1 MDLSVAIVNWNTRH
15 LLDRCLKSVSET
27 TDGIEFE
34 VIVVDNASTD
44 GSAAMVREKW
54 PRVKLIENKENL
66 GFARANNQAY
76 EISSGRHF
84 MMLNP
89 DTVVMSNPAAVVSYL
104 DTNGL
109 VGAVGCKCLNPD
121 GSIQQNWCDYYP
133 GAALDFLPE
142 KLRNPIVRALYRRAP
157 DSTFETKWVGG
168 QCMTVKRKCID
179 EVGVMDAGYFMYTE
193 ETDWCF
199 RIRAEGWKVCHCP
212 EMTIVHL
219 GGQSTKQ
226 DDLRMLV
233 ELYRSKTRFIRRNKS
248 ALESSLFK
256 MGLWLR
262 TLAFVSAL
270 AVLPGRK
277 SGAAKRARLLHLL
290 RSIARF

>member
-15 LLDRCLKSVSET
+15 LLDRCLKSVFET
-27 TDGIEFE
+27 TDGIELE

-89 DTVVMSNPAAVVSYL
+89 DTVALSNPAAVVHYL
-104 DTNGL
+104 DANGL
-109 VGAVGCKCLNPD
+109 VGVVGCKCLNPD

-142 KLRNPIVRALYRRAP
+142 KLRNPIVRAVYRRDP

-179 EVGVMDAGYFMYTE
+179 EVGVMDPGYFMYTE

-199 RIRAEGWKVCHCP
+199 RIRAKGWKVCHCP
-212 EMTIVHL
+212 DMTITHL
-219 GGQSTKQ
+219 GGQSTRQ
-226 DDLRMLV
+226 DDLRMLE
-233 ELYRSKTRFIRRNKS
+233 ELYRSKTRFIRRNMSSFRSTLYKA
-248 ALESSLFK
+248 AL
-256 MGLWLR
+256 WIR
-262 TLAFVSAL
+262 TLLLVAAFTIRPYRRDSA
-270 AVLPGRK
+270 ARRR
-277 SGAAKRARLLHLL
+277 RAIHLL
-290 RSIARF
+290 RSIRRF

>member
-15 LLDRCLKSVSET
+15 LLDRCLASLFEKA
-27 TDGIEFE
+27 DGIELE

-54 PRVKLIENKENL
+54 PQARLIENKENL
-66 GFARANNQAY
+66 GFASANNQAY
-76 EISSGRHF
+76 EISTGRHF

-89 DTVVMSNPAAVVSYL
+89 DTVVMSNPAAVVRYL
-104 DTNGL
+104 DANGL

-121 GSIQQNWCDYYP
+121 GTIQQNWCDYYP

-142 KLRNPIVRALYRRAP
+142 KLRNPIVRALYGRDP

-179 EVGVMDAGYFMYTE
+179 EVGVMDPGYFMYTE

-199 RIRAEGWKVCHCP
+199 RIRAKGWKVCHCP
-212 EMTIVHL
+212 EMTITHL

-248 ALESSLFK
+248 AFGSSLFK
-256 MGLWLR
+256 IGLWLR
-262 TLAFVSAL
+262 TLIFAVVL
-270 AVLPGRK
+270 AAWPDRK
-277 SGAAKRARLLHLL
+277 RAAGRARLLHLL
-290 RSIARF
+290 RSIPGF